1 MPGIWEVPTSDP
13 TKNPPQKGPSS
24 VPPKGLPPGQYDCSP
39 TCDPTKLGG
48 CDICTGDCECA
59 DPSRGTPPPKKK
71 PPLAPPEPPKPPVP
85 PQKPPAPV
93 PQKVTTIIDPPGQ
106 PVTFT
111 PGTFFGVNIPTMI
124 RPPMPACV
132 PACLYPNYTGPKP
145 PGYTTPTTNN
155 TVPPIGLVPNPPDN
169 NTTPPPTNNTSPPGQ
184 VVPGI
189 PEFAFPYTDIT
200 VRLCVSTFV
209 FSSPEHAKSC

>member
-1 MPGIWEVPTSDP
+1 
-13 TKNPPQKGPSS
+13 
-24 VPPKGLPPGQYDCSP
+24 
-39 TCDPTKLGG
+39 
-48 CDICTGDCECA
+48 
-59 DPSRGTPPPKKK
+59 
-71 PPLAPPEPPKPPVP
+71 
-85 PQKPPAPV
+85 
-93 PQKVTTIIDPPGQ
+93 
-106 PVTFT
+106 
-111 PGTFFGVNIPTMI
+111 MI

-169 NTTPPPTNNTSPPGQ
+169 NTTPPLTNNTSPPGQ
-184 VVPGI
+184 LVPGI